1 LHHSVKK
8 ILIAFAPNIVKQ
20 EGKKIQMF

>member
-8 ILIAFAPNIVKQ
+8 ILIAFAPNIVKRA
-20 EGKKIQMF
+20 GKKIQMF